1 MNLSRA
7 IAIAAL
13 AGATVVMAT
22 GCSVA
27 RKQETVG
34 EYIDGSAVT
43 TAVKAKLAND
53 AGTSASSINVKTIDG
68 GIVQLSGFAKS
79 QAEKDRAGELARSV
93 KGVTEVRNSLIV
105 DFTQHAPGT
114 APDGRK
120 LDKPYYTAGY
130 DFKLVPAA

>member
-53 AGTSASSINVKTIDG
+53 ATTSAASINVKTIDG

-79 QAEKDRAGELARSV
+79 QAEKSQAERIARNTNHV
-93 KGVTEVRNSLIV
+93 KDVRNSIV
-105 DFTQHAPGT
+105 VRP
-114 APDGRK
+114 
-120 LDKPYYTAGY
+120 
-130 DFKLVPAA
+130 